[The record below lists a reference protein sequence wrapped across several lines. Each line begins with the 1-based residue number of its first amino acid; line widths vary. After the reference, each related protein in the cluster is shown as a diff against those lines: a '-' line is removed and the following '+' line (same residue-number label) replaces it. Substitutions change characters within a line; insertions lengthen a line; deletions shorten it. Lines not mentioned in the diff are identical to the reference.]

1 MISQEIA
8 SNNAALKG
16 ILPQVSPE
24 VAAMI
29 RLVRR
34 NLMEVA
40 DQVAEMEQSW
50 IVPTAPQVVRE
61 EKE

>member
-1 MISQEIA
+1 MISQEIE

-24 VAAMI
+24 AAAMI
-29 RLVRR
+29 RLIRR

-40 DQVAEMEQSW
+40 DQVAEMEQNW
-50 IVPTAPQVVRE
+50 PTPKLEGRE
-61 EKE
+61 AQI